1 MEEHQS
7 SRVNIVQRFKLGIV
21 DAEAMKKANRVGEPG
36 NIVVEEEWWDDEE
49 TSNMMD
55 EERLLADA
63 ISSVHD
69 ILDGYFIDIEN
80 DCENEEE
87 SGEVIGP
94 EVSFEIGVEEPVDAG
109 DDEGRYEYDVAVDPN
124 IVGVVV
130 VIGPVD
136 LL

>member
-69 ILDGYFIDIEN
+69 ILDGYFVDIEDN
-80 DCENEEE
+80 CENEED

-94 EVSFEIGVEEPVDAG
+94 KVSFDIGVEEPVDAG
-109 DDEGRYEYDVAVDPN
+109 DDEGWYEYDVAVDPN